1 MGQLYHPE
9 IYDVTRPV
17 PSYWEATAPPP
28 GFTAEALAG
37 EEACEVAVIGG
48 GFTGLSTALHL
59 ARDHGIEVR
68 LLEAGHLGW
77 GASGRNGGFC
87 CMPAAKMS
95 LTRMIKIFGLAET
108 KRFFAAQIEGC
119 DLVRSLGEDEAID
132 FELAGD
138 GNLEVAHDPR
148 AFDGLKTYGESLSRL
163 FGIETEVMSS
173 KAFQERGHGSR
184 EQFGA
189 LWTAPGFALNPLS
202 FARGLA
208 EAALRHGARLHPH
221 SAVLAWEKAPRG
233 GHLLTT
239 EGGRLTAKKVV
250 FATNGFCPEGLN
262 PAFDRRLLPAL
273 SNIITTRPLSDDE
286 LSAQGWQA
294 DTPMTFTPVCNTRTL
309 LFYYRL
315 LPDRS
320 FLFGARGD
328 TTGSPEDGQRMK
340 AWMTRRL
347 GEVFPAW
354 QDVPISHFWRGLV
367 GVTRKL
373 TPSMG
378 RLEDDESVWY
388 GYGYHANGVNTAPWV
403 GKELAAMIAGKK
415 DPKTAI
421 PAVMAGQ
428 AAPFPL
434 AALRLWVLRAA
445 YLYYRVTD
453 RLVL

>member
-28 GFTAEALAG
+28 RFTAAALAG

-95 LTRMIKIFGLAET
+95 LTRMIKIFGLEET
-108 KRFFAAQIEGC
+108 KRFFAAQVEGC
-119 DLVRSLGEDEAID
+119 ELVRSLGEDEAID

-148 AFDGLKTYGESLSRL
+148 AFDGLKTYGESLGKL
-163 FGIETEVMSS
+163 FGIETEVMSRA
-173 KAFQERGHGSR
+173 AFLERGHGSR

-189 LWTAPGFALNPLS
+189 LWTAPGFALNPLI

-328 TTGSPEDGQRMK
+328 TTGSQADGAAMRL
-340 AWMTRRL
+340 WMQRRL
-347 GEVFPAW
+347 GEVFPVW
-354 QDVPISHFWRGLV
+354 RDVPISHFWRGLV
-367 GVTRKL
+367 CMTRKL
-373 TPSMG
+373 APSIG
-378 RLEDDESVWY
+378 CLADDPTVWY
-388 GYGYHANGVNTAPWV
+388 ALGYHGNGVNTAPWA
-403 GKELAAMIAGKK
+403 GRLLARLI
-415 DPKTAI
+415 
-421 PAVMAGQ
+421 AGQ
-428 AAPFPL
+428 ASLEANVPAVYAGLPAGFPI
-434 AALRLWVLRAA
+434 AGLRLWILRGAQA
-445 YLYYRVTD
+445 YYRFQD
-453 RLVL
+453 DIR